1 MSDWA
6 TPVRS
11 IECELLFDGYKL
23 VPDAV
28 LEIEDDRIRAVR
40 PRGASVAE
48 PPADPP
54 GGGNT
59 RPREEGTAGV
69 ALRARFAMP
78 GLIDSHVH
86 CIGYHEG
93 MPAAAPFKPVKTFLR
108 LCISNGV
115 TTIRDTGNSLE
126 TLFYVRDWTRAYP
139 GPRIFG
145 SGPVLDRPPLMWESS
160 RIIRDEVDAKREVGR
175 LADDGVDLI
184 KAYRN
189 ITPNLLRPIVES
201 ATECGLPVAL
211 DASVPA
217 EEASRIGVHSLEHL
231 QNLFVPDRAD
241 GEAYLCNTATRVRA
255 WSRANLDADGY
266 RRLVST
272 LVEHGTYVVPTI
284 IVSRRWSLLD
294 EMVNEPMLDWMIPV
308 MPYHKQLRHLRSPM
322 GQAGRRRKTPSLP
335 LPKLAQTERREV
347 HQGLARMGEL
357 LVRLHEAGVRI
368 AAGTDTPNPSV
379 VPGFGL
385 HTELRLMVDAGLPP
399 LATLRAATSSAASLI
414 GRADLGRLEPG
425 AVADVL
431 LLDANPL
438 DDITNLR
445 HIRDVVKNGA
455 RIDLAD
461 VRRRLEQA
469 VEMAG
474 GRATMNERRVWRSR
488 P

>member
-1 MSDWA
+1 MGAPAMLAD
-6 TPVRS
+6 PVES
-11 IECELLFDGYKL
+11 IECELLFDGDKL

-28 LEIEDDRIRAVR
+28 LEISNDRIRTVR
-40 PRGASVAE
+40 PRGASGAA
-48 PPADPP
+48 PSAKP
-54 GGGNT
+54 G
-59 RPREEGTAGV
+59 A

-86 CIGYHEG
+86 CMGYHEG
-93 MPAAAPFKPVKTFLR
+93 MPAAAPFKPVKSFLR
-108 LCISNGV
+108 LCVANGV

-126 TLFYVRDWTRAYP
+126 TLFYVREWTRAYP

-145 SGPVLDRPPLMWESS
+145 AGPVLDHPPLMWESS
-160 RIIRDEVDAKREVGR
+160 RIVRDEVAARREVGR
-175 LADDGVDLI
+175 LADEGVDLV

-189 ITPNLLRPIVES
+189 ITADLLRPIVEE
-201 ATECGLPVAL
+201 ATERGLPVAL

-217 EEASRIGVHSLEHL
+217 EEASRIGVRSLEHL
-231 QNLFVPDRAD
+231 HNLLVPDQTG
-241 GEAYLCNTATRVRA
+241 GEAQLQTTSARVRA
-255 WSRANLDADGY
+255 WSRANLDTDGY

-284 IVSRRWSLLD
+284 IVSRRWSLPD
-294 EMVNEPMLDWMIPV
+294 EMINEPMLDWMVPV
-308 MPYHKQLRHLRSPM
+308 MPYHRHLLHLRNRM
-322 GQAGRRRKTPSLP
+322 RRRSRWRVMASCLPVPEQTP
-335 LPKLAQTERREV
+335 AERREV
-347 HQGLARMGEL
+347 RDGLARMGEL

-368 AAGTDTPNPSV
+368 AAGTDSPNPSV

-385 HTELRLMVDAGLPP
+385 HAELQLMVEAGLPP
-399 LATLRAATSSAASLI
+399 LAVLRAATSSAASLL

-455 RIDLAD
+455 RVDLAG
-461 VRRRLEQA
+461 VRQRLERA
-469 VEMAG
+469 VASAG
-474 GRATMNERRVWRSR
+474 LPIDMPDHVSALERM
-488 P
+488 PCAPPP